1 MSARPTT
8 RASDVAARQVEQI
21 VNAAQEAAEQIREEA
36 RRELVEI
43 RKRGE
48 GEVEK
53 ELNRARKE
61 AILLTQEARRDAEDI
76 LKDANAEATR
86 LREST
91 ERAVQGRVASAEK
104 AAAEVLAEARVLSGG
119 LQQLGRSLEEQANRI
134 LRDVT
139 AAHKKMQADLRIAS
153 PAERAVTA
161 SGPEQEPAR
170 PAARLAADAS
180 SPRQAE
186 PSRRRRNPFEDIEV
200 PTWE

>member
-1 MSARPTT
+1 M
-8 RASDVAARQVEQI
+8 
-21 VNAAQEAAEQIREEA
+21 
-36 RRELVEI
+36 
-43 RKRGE
+43 
-48 GEVEK
+48 
-53 ELNRARKE
+53 
-61 AILLTQEARRDAEDI
+61 
-76 LKDANAEATR
+76 KDANAEATR

-139 AAHKKMQADLRIAS
+139 AAHKRMQADLRIAS

-161 SGPEQEPAR
+161 SAPDQEPGRPADR
-170 PAARLAADAS
+170 PAADTS

-186 PSRRRRNPFEDIEV
+186 PSRRRRGNPFEDIEV